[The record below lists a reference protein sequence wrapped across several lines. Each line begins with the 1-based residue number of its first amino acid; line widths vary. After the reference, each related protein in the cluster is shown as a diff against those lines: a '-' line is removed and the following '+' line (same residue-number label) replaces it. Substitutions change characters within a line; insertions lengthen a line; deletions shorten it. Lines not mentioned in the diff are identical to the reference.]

1 MRWPL
6 TRVFPTKTRHDK
18 RQSQRRASR
27 PQLESL
33 EGRIVQSI
41 LFAAYSSG
49 TYAYNT
55 SNGSWREIYSQ
66 APSHMTE
73 GSSGTLFASYSNGVS
88 EYSYASG
95 TWAHLTNYTAS
106 ELSASRDNTLFATL
120 QGFGTWEYHGG
131 WTQIAK
137 NDANSLAAV
146 GNGQAYVGIN
156 DGTWLYYH
164 GGWAEI
170 NSAMP
175 FDDLDMSATGDGTLF
190 ISFQSETYRFNNV
203 SVTAHGVSGSWE
215 KISGNPAS
223 QVDAVSDNSCFAT
236 FANGTYLYNGGLHR
250 IASGEADRIGNDG
263 STMIA
268 DLGTGTYIYQNGH
281 LQKIKS
287 DKAFSFA

>member
-1 MRWPL
+1 MGPS
-6 TRVFPTKTRHDK
+6 D
-18 RQSQRRASR
+18 
-27 PQLESL
+27 QL
-33 EGRIVQSI
+33 
-41 LFAAYSSG
+41 Y
-49 TYAYNT
+49 
-55 SNGSWREIYSQ
+55 RER
-66 APSHMTE
+66 TE
-73 GSSGTLFASYSNGVS
+73 
-88 EYSYASG
+88 
-95 TWAHLTNYTAS
+95 H
-106 ELSASRDNTLFATL
+106 SRDNTLFATL